1 MGSQVA
7 GQCSFC
13 CWNSAVCA
21 SGMNRPHMLRWLS
34 LSHESKKGKGESG
47 PSGVDFGNQLPP
59 LPPTTYKRKTPQK
72 RVGATNRRQLWK
84 SKNQWDRP
92 MILARVW
99 TLAPPSRVRSNRAQ
113 CSQGRLT
120 DCLQVL
126 HPSHPSQ
133 MTSGQL
139 LTLFC
144 KMGILIVPRVVVTC
158 SELTHGRP
166 KTVSHS

>member
-1 MGSQVA
+1 MSSQVE

-13 CWNSAVCA
+13 CWDSAVCA
-21 SGMNRPHMLRWLS
+21 SGMNRPHVLCWLS

-59 LPPTTYKRKTPQK
+59 SPQLH
-72 RVGATNRRQLWK
+72 TNGRLHRGQWGCHKRQLWK

-92 MILARVW
+92 TILARVW
-99 TLAPPSRVRSNRAQ
+99 TPAPPSRVRSSRAQ
-113 CSQGRLT
+113 CCQGRLT
-120 DCLQVL
+120 DCLRVL
-126 HPSHPSQ
+126 HPSCPSQ

-144 KMGILIVPRVVVTC
+144 KMGIVIVPRVVVTC
-158 SELTHGRP
+158 SELTHGRA
-166 KTVSHS
+166 